1 MIKKMDGGELIAQVL
16 KKQGV
21 RFLFTL
27 CGGHISPILVG
38 AKKQGIRVIDVRQ
51 EPTAV
56 FAADAISRLTGIPGV
71 AAVTA
76 GPGVTNTITA
86 IKNAQMAQS
95 PLILLGGAAAT
106 ILKGRGALQDIEQVK
121 LFKTLVKW
129 ATTIK
134 QDCDIIPIM
143 EEAFEV
149 AKSGIPGP
157 VFVEC
162 PIDLL
167 YEESLVRRMYGSFTG
182 ETNKNGESVMVSYL
196 RTHVDKLFACS
207 DTKMEPSEPN
217 KIIPFSIDDHD
228 LSQTIS
234 YLNKSKSPI
243 MVIGSQTMLR
253 TDNINYLVSAVE
265 QIGIPVYLTGMAR
278 GLLGDTN
285 SLNLRHKRRDAL
297 KEADLVILAGM
308 SIDFRLNYGMAI
320 NSKAVLI
327 SINRSK
333 KALKRN
339 RNPTLG
345 IQADPSTFLV
355 ALSKQFNNE
364 KKIWD
369 TWIKTLHLREFER
382 EKVIQK
388 FSEVDTEY
396 INPLLLCKNVNEII
410 DNDSI
415 IVGDGG
421 DFVATVS
428 YIVKTKRPLSWLDP
442 GPYGT
447 LGVGAGFALAAK
459 LVRPEAEVWLMWGD
473 GAAGYGLIEFDTFVR
488 HNIPIIAVIGNDAG
502 WTQISRDQIELLN
515 DDVGTILKYN
525 NYHTAAEGYGG
536 KGLLLNDPK
545 AINDILK
552 EAKEFAKKGEPVL
565 INALI
570 GKTDFRKGS
579 ISM

>member
-207 DTKMEPSEPN
+207 DTNLEPSEPN

-297 KEADLVILAGM
+297 KEADLGRLAGM

-333 KALKRN
+333 KALKKN

-355 ALSKQFNNE
+355 ALSKQFTNE

-388 FSEVDTEY
+388 
-396 INPLLLCKNVNEII
+396 
-410 DNDSI
+410 
-415 IVGDGG
+415 
-421 DFVATVS
+421 
-428 YIVKTKRPLSWLDP
+428 
-442 GPYGT
+442 
-447 LGVGAGFALAAK
+447 
-459 LVRPEAEVWLMWGD
+459 
-473 GAAGYGLIEFDTFVR
+473 
-488 HNIPIIAVIGNDAG
+488 
-502 WTQISRDQIELLN
+502 
-515 DDVGTILKYN
+515 
-525 NYHTAAEGYGG
+525 
-536 KGLLLNDPK
+536 
-545 AINDILK
+545 
-552 EAKEFAKKGEPVL
+552 
-565 INALI
+565 
-570 GKTDFRKGS
+570 
-579 ISM
+579 